1 MSVFK
6 SIAVAG
12 AQSAIGKVIVLT
24 LAATPG
30 MSVLVLTR
38 ATTARPAYLP
48 ENVAHAGIN
57 YSDVDAT
64 ATILSGHKV
73 EVVISPV
80 NGAAVLEQIP
90 LANAAKAA
98 GVKLFVPSEYGTIT
112 KGIPAEDVSPFLQG
126 KMQVADHLQSIGLP
140 SLRVF
145 TGIFQEFVQ
154 LLVGYGTNKK
164 VNIISSLKGDTPF
177 STTNTDD
184 IGGFVAYVV
193 THHPLSALADKA
205 VRIEGDRL
213 TLNEL
218 GAVLGA
224 PIEKV
229 DVIPAPEGVPAAFL
243 AHLQTLIDMGYL
255 NTETKLVDDDGS
267 GGANGLWEGH
277 RWTPLKE
284 FLKL

>member
-145 TGIFQEFVQ
+145 PGIFQDYVP
-154 LLVGYGTNKK
+154 LLVGYGASKK
-164 VNIISSLKGDTPF
+164 VNILRSLKGDTPF
-177 STTNTDD
+177 STTSTDD
-184 IGGFVAYVV
+184 IGGFVAHVV
-193 THHPLSALADKA
+193 TRHPLSVLADKV
-205 VRIEGDRL
+205 VRIEGSRV

-218 GAVLGA
+218 GAVFEA
-224 PIEKV
+224 PVEKV
-229 DVIPAPEGVPAAFL
+229 DAIPGVEGVRTAFI
-243 AHLQTLIDMGYL
+243 AQLQKFIEKGYL
-255 NTETKLVDDDGS
+255 NTETKLADGDGS
-267 GGANGLWEGH
+267 GGANALWEDH

-284 FLKL
+284 TLKL